1 MIKGLYSA
9 ASAMVAEVNQQQALA
24 HNVANLQ
31 TPGFKQVMT
40 SLQDFMHTSVMTQS
54 TDDPPGDNV
63 SYLGQLGLGVAS
75 SLDSTDF
82 SQGGLQST
90 SNPTD
95 VAIQGN
101 GFFHVRTPNGD
112 RYTRDGRFIRNTNG
126 QLVTVDGYQVLGK
139 GGQPI
144 TVPDGD
150 LTINKDGTLLVNG
163 ASAGQLDVVAF
174 KNPSAE
180 LTRDDDNTFRSAGA
194 PTGLA
199 TGQTMGDVAQG
210 YLEMSNAN
218 ASQLMGQMVEITR
231 AYQAAQQL
239 VANQDELLG
248 KTISSLGHIG

>member
-1 MIKGLYSA
+1 MIKGLYAA
-9 ASAMVAEVNQQQALA
+9 ASAMVAEVNEQQALA

-31 TPGFKQVMT
+31 TPGFKQIMT
-40 SLQDFMHTSVMTQS
+40 SLNDFMNTDVMTQS
-54 TDDPPGDNV
+54 TGEPPTNNV
-63 SYLGQLGLGVAS
+63 SYLGQLGLGVESA
-75 SLDSTDF
+75 LDSTDF
-82 SQGGLQST
+82 TQGGMQMT

-95 VAIQGN
+95 AAIDGA

-139 GGQPI
+139 GGQPLTI
-144 TVPDGD
+144 PDGD
-150 LTINKDGTLLVNG
+150 LSIGKDGTLTVNG
-163 ASAGQLDVVAF
+163 QSAGQLDLVAF
-174 KNPSAE
+174 KDPAAE
-180 LTRDDDNTFRSAGA
+180 LTRDGDNTYRSAGA

-199 TGQTMGDVAQG
+199 DNQTLGSVAQG

-218 ASQLMGQMVEITR
+218 ASQLMGKMVEITR